1 MLLPE
6 VKILFF
12 GVSRDNRTG
21 TSRRRQNNE
30 SDCKTKKRHF
40 TTISFLVSDLFSTPS
55 TLLLWD
61 VFLSKSFSCCTNVV
75 ALFSF
80 LDFSRNL
87 LTTVFGSE
95 ILRQRRE
102 CCLLAFPSSK
112 EFTHYIKFV
121 VCVLFGWSNVDVMCS
136 AVGSCRS
143 LREILRF
150 LLITR
155 LRYTS
160 LCSNR
165 NTDFWKSNIWIPKQ
179 WTCGITNNQ
188 TTSPSNKN
196 RAGELFCQT

>member
-12 GVSRDNRTG
+12 GVSQDNMTG
-21 TSRRRQNNE
+21 TSRSRQNNE
-30 SDCKTKKRHF
+30 SDYKTKNVTLQQSRF
-40 TTISFLVSDLFSTPS
+40 WSPISSRLLQPCCCETSFSLNHFLVVLMWQRCFLF
-55 TLLLWD
+55 
-61 VFLSKSFSCCTNVV
+61 F
-75 ALFSF
+75 
-80 LDFSRNL
+80 DFSRNL

-112 EFTHYIKFV
+112 EFTHYITFV
-121 VCVLFGWSNVDVMCS
+121 VCVLFSWSNVDVMCS

-150 LLITR
+150 LLIAR
-155 LRYTS
+155 LHYTS

-165 NTDFWKSNIWIPKQ
+165 SADFWKSNIWIPK
-179 WTCGITNNQ
+179 
-188 TTSPSNKN
+188 
-196 RAGELFCQT
+196 